1 MNMPAVSVPPDFMTN
16 LRGFWHPVARTED
29 VTAAP
34 LRVVL
39 LDTAVVLFRSGASVV
54 ALADFCIHRGTPLS
68 LGGITEH
75 GTIRCGYHGWEYDR
89 TGACVRI
96 PARPEGTSIPVKART
111 ETYRT
116 VEHDGL
122 VWVALHE
129 PVAPLPAWP
138 IPDGQADDF
147 RVVLLPGETWN
158 SSAGRV
164 IDNFLDIAHLP
175 FVHPSVLATP
185 DNAVV
190 PDYTI
195 VDTPSGFF
203 FERWGTEP
211 ANAHS
216 AGDSRTHWEYFLF
229 TPFTA
234 HIRKTTEA
242 GRVTIVSLLAAPTGG
257 KTTTFIFG
265 ISRNHALDPERDR
278 DFVDLHYQLGAQ
290 DRRMVEQ
297 QRPEEIPL
305 SLREE
310 LHIKSVDAASMRYRR
325 LLADLGASPESLP

>member
-1 MNMPAVSVPPDFMTN
+1 VAAPAIPGSTDFLNN
-16 LRGFWHPVARTED
+16 LRGFWHPVARIED
-29 VTAAP
+29 VTAQP

-39 LDTAVVLFRSGASVV
+39 LETALVLFRSGQSVV

-68 LGGITEH
+68 LGEVTDR
-75 GTIRCGYHGWEYDR
+75 GTIRCGYHGWEYDGA
-89 TGACVRI
+89 GACVRI
-96 PARPEGTSIPVKART
+96 PARPEGASIPVKART
-111 ETYRT
+111 ESYRT

-122 VWVALHE
+122 VWVALQE

-138 IPDGQADDF
+138 IPDGQRADF

-158 SSAGRV
+158 SSAGRAV
-164 IDNFLDIAHLP
+164 DNFLDIAHLP
-175 FVHPSVLATP
+175 FVHPSVLATD
-185 DNAVV
+185 DNARVD
-190 PDYTI
+190 DYQV

-216 AGDSRTHWEYFLF
+216 AGDSRTHWEYFLHL
-229 TPFTA
+229 PFTA
-234 HIRKTTEA
+234 HIRKTTDS
-242 GRVTIVSLLAAPTGG
+242 GRVTIVSLLGAPTGA
-257 KTTTFIFG
+257 KKVTFFFG
-265 ISRNHALDPERDR
+265 ISRNHALEPERDQ
-278 DFVDLHYQLGAQ
+278 DFVGLHYQLGAQ

-310 LHIKSVDAASMRYRR
+310 LHIRSVDGASMAYRR
-325 LLADLGASPESLP
+325 LLAELGASEEALP